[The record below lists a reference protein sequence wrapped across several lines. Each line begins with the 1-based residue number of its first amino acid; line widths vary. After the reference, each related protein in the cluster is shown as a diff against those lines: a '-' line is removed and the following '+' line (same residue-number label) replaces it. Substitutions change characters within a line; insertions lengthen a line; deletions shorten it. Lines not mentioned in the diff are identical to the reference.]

1 VDDRKSASLP
11 EPVWTEVFTVRV
23 FETDANGTLAVRSF
37 CDYLQEAAGNHVR
50 KLGVSVDQLLATG
63 RTWVLSRLRARIE
76 RLPRNGEQ
84 VTVRAWPSGFD
95 RLFALRDFVVSDA
108 HGQRI
113 ASAISAW
120 LVLDTRSKRPV
131 RVQTVFAVPSPAD
144 TPRALAESFEK
155 LDGPGSPFLE
165 REITVRWSDLDV
177 NRHVNNSR
185 YAEWAMEGAVD
196 NPAGTGTLA
205 RLDIDFLA
213 ETQHPGKVLV
223 RTRQVSGSPAH
234 MSHAIV
240 RAEDGTEAARVRTEW
255 RTS

>member
-1 VDDRKSASLP
+1 VP

-37 CDYLQEAAGNHVR
+37 CDLLQEAAGNHVR
-50 KLGVSVDQLLATG
+50 KLGVSVEQLLDTG

-84 VTVRAWPSGFD
+84 VIIRTWHAGVD

-120 LVLDTRSKRPV
+120 IVLDTHSKRPV
-131 RVQTVFAVPSPAD
+131 RVQTVFAAPGPSG

-155 LDGPGSPFLE
+155 LDGTESPFFE
-165 REITVRWSDLDV
+165 REITIRWSDLDV

-185 YAEWAMEGAVD
+185 YAEWAVEGAAGD
-196 NPAGTGTLA
+196 PSGTGAIA

-213 ETQHPGKVLV
+213 ETQHPGKVVV
-223 RTRQVSGSPAH
+223 RTRRVSDSPVR

-240 RAEDGTEAARVRTEW
+240 RAEDGTEAARALTEW
-255 RTS
+255 RSL

>member
-1 VDDRKSASLP
+1 MP
-11 EPVWTEVFTVRV
+11 EPVWTDVFAVRV

-37 CDYLQEAAGNHVR
+37 CDYLQEAAGNHAR
-50 KLGVSVDQLLATG
+50 ELGVSVEQLLDTG

-84 VTVRAWPSGFD
+84 VTVRTWPSGVD
-95 RLFALRDFVVSDA
+95 RLFALRDFAVSDS

-131 RVQTVFAVPSPAD
+131 RVQTVFAVPGPGDA
-144 TPRALAESFEK
+144 PRALAESLEK
-155 LDGPGSPFLE
+155 LDGPESPFLE

-185 YAEWAMEGAVD
+185 YAEWAVEGAVG
-196 NPAGTGTLA
+196 NPSGTGTIA

-213 ETQHPGKVLV
+213 ETQHPGKVIV
-223 RTRQVSGSPAH
+223 RTRRVSDSPAR

-240 RAEDGTEAARVRTEW
+240 RAEDGAEAARARTEW